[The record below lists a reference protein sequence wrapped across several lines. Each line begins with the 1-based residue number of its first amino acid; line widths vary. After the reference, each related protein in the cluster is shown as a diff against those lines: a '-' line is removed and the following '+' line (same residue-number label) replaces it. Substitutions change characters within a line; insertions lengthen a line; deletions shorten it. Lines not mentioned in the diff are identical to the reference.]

1 MKKNRIIVGDTYKKE
16 YSFDQ
21 NDVIKFA
28 EASGDFNP
36 IHLDDCYAKKSIFK
50 RRIIHG
56 FLGASIFSNVF
67 GTLFPGEGT
76 IYLKQ
81 DMSFYKPQ
89 FVNVLYIAKF
99 EVQEVFVEKNRA
111 LVKTEVYDQENNL
124 IIKGEALIKHPYI
137 Y

>member
-1 MKKNRIIVGDTYKKE
+1 MKENRIIVGSVFEKK
-16 YSFDQ
+16 YSFEQ
-21 NDVIKFA
+21 EDVIKFA

-36 IHLDDCYAKKSIFK
+36 IHLDDEYAKNSIFK
-50 RRIIHG
+50 KRIIHG

-89 FVNVLYIAKF
+89 FTNVLYIAKF
-99 EVQEVFVEKNRA
+99 EVKEVFIEKNRA
-111 LVKTEVYDQENNL
+111 LVKTEVYDQEDNL
-124 IIKGEALIKHPYI
+124 IISGEALIKHPSI